1 MVPEPV
7 VDRSYHHG
15 SLRAALLEAAER
27 RLRADGADRLSLRDL
42 AREVGVSHGAP
53 RRHFADRQALLDALA
68 ESGFGRLDQE
78 LREALERAGQGY
90 TSRLHAGAVAYA
102 RFATENTSLLE
113 VMYAGKHRPGADRIL
128 AAAAEP
134 FGRLHT
140 LVAQGQDEGL
150 LVAEDLD
157 RTATVLLATLQGI
170 AAFVNG
176 GVVDP
181 ARRDGL
187 VEAAVDQFLRGTGPR

>member
-1 MVPEPV
+1 MPEPV
-7 VDRSYHHG
+7 VERPYHHG
-15 SLRAALLEAAER
+15 SLRAALLNAAER

-68 ESGFGRLDQE
+68 ESGFGRLDQV
-78 LREALERAGQGY
+78 LRDALDGAGGTFEPRLRAAALAY
-90 TSRLHAGAVAYA
+90 T
-102 RFATENTSLLE
+102 RFATDNTSLLE

-134 FGRLHT
+134 FGRLHA
-140 LVAQGQDEGL
+140 LVSQGQDEGRL
-150 LVAEDLD
+150 AAGDLD

-170 AAFVNG
+170 AALVNG

-181 ARRDGL
+181 EHRDGL
-187 VEAAVDQFLRGTGPR
+187 VEAAVDQFLHGAGPR